1 MKIRSLIMV
10 TTIMAVALL
19 ASACSSSTSPA
30 GTTTTTTSPSSG
42 AAPAPGGTPIVLAM
56 ISQEAGPAAIPDSR
70 LAAQAAVNYVNAK
83 VGGAAGHPLKLV
95 TCITDGSPEESSACA
110 NQLLADHPLAFVGES
125 ELGTAGSVPII
136 AGAGI
141 PLVGP
146 AAVTPELITS
156 PDAFSMGLDAVSGTA
171 GWTKYMTTRG
181 KVKTFNLINL
191 DIPAA
196 PIIQKIVASVAVAN
210 GAKLGVTTS
219 LPETATDAT
228 AQMAA
233 AASGNPAAILAITSQ
248 QLCVPVMLAHASVA
262 PNIPLYMPGICGVP
276 SLLRAAGSAA
286 NGVYIGFGHY
296 DPNDTSI
303 PDVATYRKALAEY
316 GSKNIQLSEFASNA
330 FAAVM
335 NLRVIID
342 QIGPSVTPAA
352 VINALKATNNQP
364 GFMGESYSC
373 DHRVPLAVS
382 ACASGIR
389 MLKVENGKL
398 VDVGGAWYDG
408 STQIKL
414 G

>member
-1 MKIRSLIMV
+1 MSKGVTVNIRSFV
-10 TTIMAVALL
+10 TATSVAIALFL
-19 ASACSSSTSPA
+19 ASAWSAVASPA
-30 GTTTTTTSPSSG
+30 EG
-42 AAPAPGGTPIVLAM
+42 ATPAPAGPPIVLAM
-56 ISQEAGPAAIPDSR
+56 ITQEAGPAAIPDSH

-83 VGGAAGHPLKLV
+83 LGGAAGRPLKLV
-95 TCITDGSPEESSACA
+95 TCVTDGSPEESSACA

-141 PLVGP
+141 PIVGP
-146 AAVTPELITS
+146 AAVTPELVTS
-156 PDAFSMGLDAVSGTA
+156 PDAFSMGINLVSESA
-171 GWTKYMTTRG
+171 DWTKYMTTKG
-181 KVKTFNLINL
+181 KAKTVNLINL
-191 DIPAA
+191 DIAAA
-196 PIIQKIVASVAVAN
+196 PIFKEIVASVAAAN

-233 AASGNPAAILAITSQ
+233 ASAGHPGAILAITTQ

-262 PNIPLYMPGICGVP
+262 PDIPLYVPGICGAP
-276 SLLRAAGSAA
+276 NLLRAAGSAA
-286 NGVYIGFGHY
+286 NGVYIGFGY
-296 DPNDTSI
+296 DGPNDTSI
-303 PDVATYRKALAEY
+303 PAVTSYRKALAQY
-316 GSKNIQLSEFASNA
+316 GSKKIQLSEFASNA

-352 VINALKATNNQP
+352 VTSALKATVNQP
-364 GFMGESYSC
+364 NFMGEPYTC
-373 DHRVPLAVS
+373 NHRVPLAVS
-382 ACASGIR
+382 ACASAIR
-389 MLKVENGKL
+389 MLKVENDKL

-408 STQIKL
+408 TNEIKL